1 MSTNTNE
8 PQLVD
13 DEVLNHIHSVIQD
26 GITEATTKPEYFALL
41 CKNVLNLMAQ
51 EQGYE
56 VEKYFEEITPFE
68 RVAEDGVAIEIVGHK
83 GDFKVLYGDKVIFP
97 NVKSTMVAK
106 GCFLKTKPKEMGS
119 GGIKIFDFSRTKN
132 ASLRNKL
139 NQIGNDL
146 VIIHFAW
153 DAEKLRGC
161 ISVTSLQEMSD
172 HTDYAVIDLFT
183 GNDAG
188 HFTISKKDVY
198 STALHN
204 DRVIPF
210 NVSESSA
217 SSFLHKNKNF
227 RKPSIVELMS

>member
-13 DEVLNHIHSVIQD
+13 DEVLNYIYNVIQD

-83 GDFKVLYGDKVIFP
+83 GDFKVLYRDKVIFP
-97 NVKSTMVAK
+97 NVKSTMVSK

-198 STALHN
+198 NTALHN

>member
-1 MSTNTNE
+1 MSTKTNISHS
-8 PQLVD
+8 D
-13 DEVLNHIHSVIQD
+13 NEVLNHIFNVIQD
-26 GITEATTKPEYFALL
+26 SIANAARKPEYFALL

-83 GDFKVLYGDKVIFP
+83 GDFKVTVGNTVVFP
-97 NVKSTMVAK
+97 NVKSTMVSK
-106 GCFLKTKPKEMGS
+106 GCFLKSKPKEMGS

-132 ASLRNKL
+132 ASLRDKL

-172 HTDYAVIDLFT
+172 HTDYDVIDLFT

-198 STALHN
+198 KTALYNH
-204 DRVIPF
+204 RVIPF
-210 NVSESSA
+210 NTSESSA
-217 SSFLHKNKNF
+217 NSFLKKNKNF

>member
-1 MSTNTNE
+1 MMSAKTNISHSDN
-8 PQLVD
+8 
-13 DEVLNHIHSVIQD
+13 EVLNHIFNVIED
-26 GITEATTKPEYFALL
+26 SIANATRKPEYFALL

-83 GDFKVLYGDKVIFP
+83 GDFKVRVGNKVVFP

-106 GCFLKTKPKEMGS
+106 GCFLKSRPKEMGS

-132 ASLRNKL
+132 ASLRDKL

-161 ISVTSLQEMSD
+161 ISVTSLQEISD
-172 HTDYAVIDLFT
+172 HTDYDVIDLFT

-198 STALHN
+198 NTALYN

-210 NVSESSA
+210 NTSESSA
-217 SSFLHKNKNF
+217 NSFLKENKNF
-227 RKPSIVELMS
+227 RKPSIVELM